1 MLNAK
6 QMNRVILGKDT
17 HYILLLEGL
26 FIDNISSE
34 GVFELEML
42 YQAEEEDL
50 QVEQLELNEV

>member
-42 YQAEEEDL
+42 Y
-50 QVEQLELNEV
+50 